1 MRLPARRV
9 PRRRIRIT
17 ERLERLGGGGG
28 REVRHLRLLQHLRRR
43 GRLRREIDAAADGVD
58 ARDVRGNLR
67 LRLRRRLHLRQRL
80 RLRRRLRLSL
90 GFRRDEPPVV
100 IQRGG
105 AERVAVQDVV
115 LRVGRVRRVPLGGVV
130 VDAARKHSCVVVARA
145 QRRRRRGRASSS
157 SVVVPLEG
165 GGDERLVFL
174 VALRLGGRADRRRR
188 TGWVSNPR
196 AGVGE
201 IRAKSAASRRSVRSA
216 LPVTHAKARGVDA
229 RGRAARPRVDGDG
242 LSLVVERAHVVVHR
256 VRAAEQAGDV
266 ERGDGGADEAHE
278 DDEALARRSRAR
290 PRAPRAEAGDAAA
303 RGGGPAEGGASG
315 GGARVRGLGRGGLRR
330 AGTPVVLLVPP
341 VDRPGRV
348 VFRRRAGRSA
358 GEGRGGRGGRRLR
371 RDRRRPRRAAR
382 REGAP
387 ARRGGP
393 ADRGPGLLPTLLV
406 AHRGPVVRRHRAGR
420 AVALPKADGA
430 S

>member
-43 GRLRREIDAAADGVD
+43 GRLRRELDAAADGVD
-58 ARDVRGNLR
+58 ARDVSGNL
-67 LRLRRRLHLRQRL
+67 RL

-90 GFRRDEPPVV
+90 AFRREEPPIVV
-100 IQRGG
+100 QRGG

-130 VDAARKHSCVVVARA
+130 VDAARKHSRVVVARA
-145 QRRRRRGRASSS
+145 QRRRRRRRASSS

-216 LPVTHAKARGVDA
+216 LPPATHAKARGVDA

-341 VDRPGRV
+341 VDRTGRV

-420 AVALPKADGA
+420 AVALPKANGA